1 MPHDVI
7 MPALGMAQ
15 DEGLIVAWLKQPG
28 EAVSEGEALM
38 EVETDKATMEVEA
51 QATGYL
57 ADVRA
62 QAGESVPVGQ
72 CVAVIA
78 DSPEAIRV
86 EPNAA
91 PAPAPAPEPGPR
103 ATGSDGADGG
113 TLPAGHDVIMP
124 ALGMAQDSGLI
135 VAWHAEPGAELA
147 EGDVLLE
154 VETDKA
160 TMEVEA
166 DRAGFLAA
174 ILAEAGDDVPV
185 GQRIAILTESAP
197 EAPVRRAMAQ
207 APAAAPRPAPEQTAS
222 ATEAPPA
229 PAPAPGPRATATP
242 TPSGR
247 ILASPKARRLAA
259 EQGLDLADLVTAG
272 HPQPFHVADLD
283 VLRALPKTA
292 AAPAVSA
299 ATVRGTM
306 TAEAPAEVLDAFR
319 AWFEDTHG
327 TAPDGA
333 RLFAGFAAA
342 ALRAATGAASVT
354 VAAGT
359 LGPTRAMADPDRAPL
374 AAAPE
379 ETDAPPALILRDL
392 TASAITA
399 LAPGAAAPPVL
410 TLTRRNDVLV
420 LHLTHDERA
429 LPQEAALAL
438 LDGLAAR
445 IAQPLRHL
453 L

>member
-28 EAVSEGEALM
+28 EAVAEGEALM

-51 QATGYL
+51 QASGYL
-57 ADVRA
+57 TDVRA
-62 QAGESVPVGQ
+62 GAGDSVPVGQ

-78 DSPEAIRV
+78 DSPDAIRV
-86 EPNAA
+86 DA
-91 PAPAPAPEPGPR
+91 APAPAPEPGPR
-103 ATGSDGADGG
+103 AKGSEEAADA
-113 TLPAGHDVIMP
+113 LPEGHDVIMP

-197 EAPVRRAMAQ
+197 DAPLRRAMAQ
-207 APAAAPRPAPEQTAS
+207 APDASPPPAPEHTAS

-242 TPSGR
+242 TQSGR

-259 EQGLDLADLVTAG
+259 EQGLDLADLVAAG

-283 VLRALPKTA
+283 VLRALPKAA
-292 AAPAVSA
+292 AAPAVSTA
-299 ATVRGTM
+299 AVPGTM
-306 TAEAPAEVLDAFR
+306 TAEVPAEALDAFR
-319 AWFEDTHG
+319 DWFAAEHG
-327 TAPDGA
+327 APPEGA
-333 RLFAGFAAA
+333 RLFAGFAAG
-342 ALRAATGAASVT
+342 ALRAATGAASIT

-374 AAAPE
+374 ATAPE
-379 ETDAPPALILRDL
+379 DSDAPPALILRDL
-392 TASAITA
+392 SASRLTAI
-399 LAPGAAAPPVL
+399 APGAGTPPVL
-410 TLTRRNDVLV
+410 TLTRRNNAIT
-420 LHLTHDERA
+420 LHLTHDEGA

-438 LDGLAAR
+438 LDGVAAR

>member
-15 DEGLIVAWLKQPG
+15 ETGLIVAWLKQPG
-28 EAVSEGEALM
+28 EAVTAGEALM

-51 QATGYL
+51 QASGYL
-57 ADVRA
+57 TDVRA
-62 QAGESVPVGQ
+62 SAGESVPVGQ

-78 DSPEAIRV
+78 DSPDAIRV
-86 EPNAA
+86 EH
-91 PAPAPAPEPGPR
+91 APAPAPEPGPR

-135 VAWHAEPGAELA
+135 VAWHAEPGAALA
-147 EGDVLLE
+147 AGDVLLE

-185 GQRIAILTESAP
+185 GQRIAILTERAP
-197 EAPVRRAMAQ
+197 DAPVRRGLAQ
-207 APAAAPRPAPEQTAS
+207 APTQATPE
-222 ATEAPPA
+222 PA
-229 PAPAPGPRATATP
+229 PAPEPGPRASHAHAPQPRAAAAPASTP
-242 TPSGR
+242 APTGR

-259 EQGLDLADLVTAG
+259 EEGLDLADLVAAG

-283 VLRALPKTA
+283 VLRALPGAQPAPA
-292 AAPAVSA
+292 AAPATAPS
-299 ATVRGTM
+299 TL
-306 TAEAPAEVLDAFR
+306 TAEAPAEALDALR
-319 AWFEDTHG
+319 DWFAAEHG
-327 TAPDGA
+327 TPPDGA
-333 RLFAGFAAA
+333 RLFAAFAAG
-342 ALRAATGAASVT
+342 ALRAATGAAQVT

-359 LGPTRAMADPDRAPL
+359 LGPTQAMADPDRTAL
-374 AAAPE
+374 AAAPVD
-379 ETDAPPALILRDL
+379 TDAPPALVLRDL
-392 TASAITA
+392 TASHITA
-399 LAPGAAAPPVL
+399 LAPGAGTPPVL
-410 TLTRRNDVLV
+410 TLARRNESLV
-420 LHLTHDERA
+420 LHLTHDEGT
-429 LPQEAALAL
+429 LPQHVALAL

>member
-28 EAVSEGEALM
+28 EAVAEGEALM

-51 QATGYL
+51 QASGYL
-57 ADVRA
+57 TDVRA
-62 QAGESVPVGQ
+62 GAGESVPVGQ

-78 DSPEAIRV
+78 DSPDAIRV
-86 EPNAA
+86 QDA
-91 PAPAPAPEPGPR
+91 PAPASEPGPG
-103 ATGSDGADGG
+103 ASGSDDATADA
-113 TLPAGHDVIMP
+113 LPEGHDVIMP

-135 VAWHAEPGAELA
+135 VAWHAEPGAKLA
-147 EGDVLLE
+147 AGDVLLE

-174 ILAEAGDDVPV
+174 ILAEAGDEVPV
-185 GQRIAILTESAP
+185 GDRIAILTDIAP
-197 EAPVRRAMAQ
+197 DAPLRRALAQ
-207 APAAAPRPAPEQTAS
+207 APQPPAPQETPRQDTPPPPPAAPAPE
-222 ATEAPPA
+222 
-229 PAPAPGPRATATP
+229 PGPHATAA
-242 TPSGR
+242 PSPGGR

-259 EQGLDLADLVTAG
+259 EEGLDLADLVAAG

-283 VLRALPKTA
+283 TLRALPKPQAAPTA
-292 AAPAVSA
+292 AAA
-299 ATVRGTM
+299 APGTI
-306 TAEAPAEVLDAFR
+306 TAEAPAEALDAFR
-319 AWFEDTHG
+319 DWFAAEHG
-327 TAPDGA
+327 AAPDGP

-342 ALRAATGAASVT
+342 ALRAATGAEQVT
-354 VAAGT
+354 VAAGR
-359 LGPTRAMADPDRAPL
+359 LGPTRAMTDPDRLPL
-374 AAAPE
+374 AATPE
-379 ETDAPPALILRDL
+379 ESDAPPALILRDL

-399 LAPGAAAPPVL
+399 LAPGAGTPPVL
-410 TLTRRNDVLV
+410 TLTARNESLV
-420 LHLTHDERA
+420 LHLTHDEGA

-438 LDGLAAR
+438 IGGVAAR